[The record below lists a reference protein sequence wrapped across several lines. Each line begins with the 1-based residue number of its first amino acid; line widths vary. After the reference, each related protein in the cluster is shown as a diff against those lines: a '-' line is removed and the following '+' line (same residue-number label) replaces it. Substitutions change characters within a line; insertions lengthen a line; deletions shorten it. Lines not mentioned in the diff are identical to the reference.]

1 MRAAM
6 SLNEQYRASSFIC
19 WRVGAFHCECM
30 GCQHTTVSERPP
42 GPETYSRAVRV
53 EWFLVGSRG
62 MGRLT
67 TKRYRSFF
75 PTHNYDHRAVM
86 VGTQRANAYNCVS
99 PLSGDQAV
107 VSLHRPASIQE
118 TPAARDTDSHKSNKN
133 HNTRQP
139 LRGDGTADRA
149 PNPHTALMRHH
160 LRHAVIKR
168 APSASGLPPLPCP
181 RR

>member
-99 PLSGDQAV
+99 PLSKVQRRSGGRISPPSCV
-107 VSLHRPASIQE
+107 HTE
-118 TPAARDTDSHKSNKN
+118 TPALLAT
-133 HNTRQP
+133 P
-139 LRGDGTADRA
+139 TATNQTKTIIHVSRSEA
-149 PNPHTALMRHH
+149 TALPTVRQIHTQ
-160 LRHAVIKR
+160 
-168 APSASGLPPLPCP
+168 P
-181 RR
+181 